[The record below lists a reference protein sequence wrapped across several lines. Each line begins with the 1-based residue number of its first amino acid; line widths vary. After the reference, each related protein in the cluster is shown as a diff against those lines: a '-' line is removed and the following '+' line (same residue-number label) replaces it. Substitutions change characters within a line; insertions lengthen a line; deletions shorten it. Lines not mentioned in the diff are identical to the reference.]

1 MRTNVPRRVSAVL
14 DFICISNTSP
24 ARVPSR
30 SLCRSTR
37 PGVLLVGARASE
49 PEQNITRTPGSAS
62 TNTDVVKP
70 TPLQADGLWEIFT
83 LPSHSRSWRGEPPAL
98 TRTNGAADCLDELA
112 RYCCCCCFKVLFFS
126 ACSFANIAS
135 HSRP

>member
-1 MRTNVPRRVSAVL
+1 MRTNVPRKVSVVL

-24 ARVPSR
+24 ALVPSR
-30 SLCRSTR
+30 SLCRTAR
-37 PGVLLVGARASE
+37 PGILLVGARASE
-49 PEQNITRTPGSAS
+49 PEQNITLTPGSAL
-62 TNTDVVKP
+62 TITEAVKP
-70 TPLQADGLWEIFT
+70 TPLQANGFREIFT

-98 TRTNGAADCLDELA
+98 TRTNGSAADCLDELA
-112 RYCCCCCFKVLFFS
+112 RYCCCFKVLFFS